1 MTFLHDM
8 LKLTVNISYIMSL
21 TLKEQIRDQINKSNN
36 ILICVGKNSDGD
48 NIGSALAVYTFLQ
61 KIQKRVDI
69 TSPNMILEKYAFLPY
84 INTITHDI
92 QGARDYV
99 FSLDV
104 NKQNLHQ
111 LKYEVEENKLK
122 IYITTKNKEIQE
134 NQILLE
140 SSKFVYDLIIT
151 LGVSDLDYLGNIYD
165 ENSELFYETPII
177 NIDHRPSNE
186 HYGKMNLID
195 VSASSTAE
203 IIFNILREIDDNLID
218 EAIATNLL
226 TGIITA
232 TESFQ
237 NKNTTPK
244 IFLTAAALISK
255 GANKQEIV
263 RYLYKTR
270 TVSMLKLMGKVMT
283 NLKYNKQHKLAWSV
297 ITESEFRKEAINDE
311 DINTIIKELIGSTP
325 EFDTLFILYPKN
337 DYIKCAMS
345 FPDKYPSTQLEQLF
359 NGYITDNQ
367 ITFHTQATN
376 LEQAEQEVLQKI
388 QKLTQ
393 SKTSTE

>member
-1 MTFLHDM
+1 M